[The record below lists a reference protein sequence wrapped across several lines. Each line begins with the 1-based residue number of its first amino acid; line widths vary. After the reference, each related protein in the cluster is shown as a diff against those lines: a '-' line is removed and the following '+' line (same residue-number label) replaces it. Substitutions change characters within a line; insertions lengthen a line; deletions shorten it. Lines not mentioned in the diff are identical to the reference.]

1 MMIFIIWTYTGQE
14 NKIVQQTCLNIT
26 VHTLYRTLPHLR
38 WKWRQC
44 TGENSVK
51 LTKDFKLTI
60 SFQKRILAG
69 YWLNFTF
76 LTAVFRPVLDHP
88 LLLCFSTP
96 ILVLHHFSSLA
107 LVALFDT
114 NVFLLKEYFIELN
127 SANFKILNTSLNWI
141 FSENWQMNQIW
152 NWILSRTEKWINIWI
167 EFCGKTDKWIFFWIE
182 FC

>member
-44 TGENSVK
+44 TGENSVE

-76 LTAVFRPVLDHP
+76 LAAVFRPVLDHP

-96 ILVLHHFSSLA
+96 ILILHHFSSLA
-107 LVALFDT
+107 LAAFSFRT
-114 NVFLLKEYFIELN
+114 FLLQGKALLCPQLHQFHLSSQFCLVLCHSPMLIK
-127 SANFKILNTSLNWI
+127 F
-141 FSENWQMNQIW
+141 
-152 NWILSRTEKWINIWI
+152 ILSLFLIKFIL
-167 EFCGKTDKWIFFWIE
+167 
-182 FC
+182 

>member
-44 TGENSVK
+44 TGENSVE

-76 LTAVFRPVLDHP
+76 LAAVFRPVLDHP

-114 NVFLLKEYFIELN
+114 NVFLLNEYFISTARCSRWSNDLGY
-127 SANFKILNTSLNWI
+127 IHP
-141 FSENWQMNQIW
+141 
-152 NWILSRTEKWINIWI
+152 ILSGHPEIALTVPNRL
-167 EFCGKTDKWIFFWIE
+167 
-182 FC
+182 